1 MVEKQVIALNNTLII
16 FFKRNVHNLKAP
28 SSSTMFGGCQI
39 YKGGDHLAT
48 TYPRLNEPWP
58 KCAKC
63 GMSHRTENCGIK
75 CSFCSR
81 LGHLEDRCWKK
92 LKDGKS
98 HSRAANFLEVL
109 LNDEEATKQQLNKLC
124 GNENILSYTQVPR
137 RRMFVEVA
145 PSGIMQTLE
154 TTGEGVGINK
164 ETSVKFKILSHFIK
178 EEISLSPME
187 TILMIL
193 RELEHLESLMKLA
206 RCKRNSET
214 TDNQV
219 SMISTSP
226 TIRKMCINKTHRSK
240 TLHLLVEINN
250 YVVKGLV
257 DIGASMFVMAVIV
270 VRELGIIHLVTWFE
284 TYKTMSKVVT

>member
-1 MVEKQVIALNNTLII
+1 
-16 FFKRNVHNLKAP
+16 
-28 SSSTMFGGCQI
+28 MFGGCQI